1 MNKLTKNRW
10 QKNKKKDG
18 EGYSQWKKKSAARF
32 WGKYSVLIQLNV
44 NPMKQSKI
52 DES

>member
-18 EGYSQWKKKSAARF
+18 EGYSQWKKKKR
-32 WGKYSVLIQLNV
+32 N
-44 NPMKQSKI
+44 KI
-52 DES
+52 LG

>member
-1 MNKLTKNRW
+1 MGKVIPSER
-10 QKNKKKDG
+10 KKVQQDFG
-18 EGYSQWKKKSAARF
+18 
-32 WGKYSVLIQLNV
+32 GKYSVLIQLNV